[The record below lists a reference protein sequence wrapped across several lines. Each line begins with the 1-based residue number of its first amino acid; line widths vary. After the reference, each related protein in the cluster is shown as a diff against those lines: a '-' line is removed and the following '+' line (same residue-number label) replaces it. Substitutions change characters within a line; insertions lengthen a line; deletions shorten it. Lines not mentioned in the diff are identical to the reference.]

1 MRSTIFT
8 SLMTNYNV
16 LKVSTILQFLIII
29 LLSRIVYCKTPILSA
44 QIHLL
49 TFEQD
54 KTKDKTKANQTK
66 QDQRPKT
73 KPNKTRPKTKPN
85 KTRPKPKEQR
95 QNQTRQNQKDD
106 RPPKVPIKGG
116 FVVLQ
121 NEYML
126 IISNVP

>member
-73 KPNKTRPKTKPN
+73 KPNKTRPKTKLLCFN
-85 KTRPKPKEQR
+85 NFK
-95 QNQTRQNQKDD
+95 
-106 RPPKVPIKGG
+106 
-116 FVVLQ
+116 LQ
-121 NEYML
+121 EETITSRRN
-126 IISNVP
+126 ND

>member
-1 MRSTIFT
+1 MRSTIFN

-54 KTKDKTKANQTK
+54 KTKDKTKA
-66 QDQRPKT
+66 
-73 KPNKTRPKTKPN
+73 KPNKTRPKTKDQTKQDKTKVQRTKAKPN
-85 KTRPKPKEQR
+85 QTKPKTSR
-95 QNQTRQNQKDD
+95 
-106 RPPKVPIKGG
+106 
-116 FVVLQ
+116 
-121 NEYML
+121 
-126 IISNVP
+126 